1 MPQQPGRA
9 RAEAMMTSFTL
20 TAAAPEENLRRLLVI
35 RGLFMLMAL
44 VTLAYCYWHLHT
56 QLPYRAILSAVS
68 LLTLISIAT
77 LLHIR
82 LAGHTSELAF
92 CGQLLIDIL
101 GLTLLLFFS
110 GGADNPFVS
119 YYLVPLCIAAA
130 TLPGRLTWPLMVTS
144 LCLYTG
150 LMFFNIP
157 LPGIAPGHG
166 HEAQATT
173 GGVSIHTLG
182 MWLNFV
188 FSACLISYF
197 VIAMAT
203 SLRRQDAMLAQLKE
217 DKLRDEQLMA
227 VATLAAGTAHE
238 LGTPMTTIKTLLH
251 EMQAEY
257 TQPSPLKDDL
267 DLLQTQVSHCTDTLH
282 QLNRQASELKDGHVA
297 VQSVRQLC
305 AKVIDHWIL
314 LRPEVEASIHIDE
327 SAPDIHVRWQPTI
340 TQSISNLLNNAAD
353 AEPAGIEV
361 DISWDA
367 ALLTLRIHDKG
378 AGVDPIIAQHLGQA
392 FVTDK
397 GQGRGLGL
405 FLTRAAIER
414 YNGVV
419 SLARHPD
426 VGTLTTLTLPLHPEE
441 AEP

>member
-1 MPQQPGRA
+1 MI
-9 RAEAMMTSFTL
+9 TNFTL

-35 RGLFMLMAL
+35 RGLFLLMILIA
-44 VTLAYCYWHLHT
+44 LAYCYGYLHT
-56 QLPYRAILSAVS
+56 QLPYSAILSVVAV
-68 LLTLISIAT
+68 LTLVSIGT
-77 LLHIR
+77 LLHVR
-82 LAGHTSELAF
+82 FSGHTSELTF
-92 CGQLLIDIL
+92 CAQLLIDIV
-101 GLTLLLFFS
+101 GLTLLLFFA

-130 TLPGRLTWPLMVTS
+130 TLPSRLTWPLMLTS

-157 LPGIAPGHG
+157 LPGVAPVH
-166 HEAQATT
+166 HHHAHPDA

-197 VIAMAT
+197 VIAMAA

-217 DKLRDEQLMA
+217 DRLRDEQLMA

-238 LGTPMTTIKTLLH
+238 LGTPLTTIKALVH
-251 EMQAEY
+251 EMQAEHV
-257 TQPSPLKDDL
+257 QPSPLKDDL
-267 DLLQTQVSHCTDTLH
+267 DLLQTQISHCTDTLH
-282 QLNRQASELKDGHVA
+282 HLNRQASELKDGQVA

-314 LRPEVEASIHIDE
+314 LRPEVEAHIDIDAT
-327 SAPDIHVRWQPTI
+327 APDIQVRWQPTI
-340 TQSISNLLNNAAD
+340 PQSISNLLNNAAD
-353 AEPAGIEV
+353 AEPVGIEV
-361 DISWDA
+361 RISWTEQR
-367 ALLTLRIHDKG
+367 LTLRIHDQG
-378 AGVDPIIAQHLGQA
+378 PGIDPNIAQNLGQA

-405 FLTRAAIER
+405 FLTRAAVER
-414 YNGVV
+414 YGGVV
-419 SLARHPD
+419 SLARHPHI
-426 VGTLTTLTLPLHPEE
+426 GTLTTLTLPLHPVE
-441 AEP
+441 AALIP